1 MKIFIDLLISSI
13 GLGYFIYGR
22 KSQRFVFLIPGV
34 VMMVYSYFT
43 DSLILS
49 IIIGVILLVFPWI
62 ASRFF
67 IA

>member
-1 MKIFIDLLISSI
+1 LKIFIDLLISSI